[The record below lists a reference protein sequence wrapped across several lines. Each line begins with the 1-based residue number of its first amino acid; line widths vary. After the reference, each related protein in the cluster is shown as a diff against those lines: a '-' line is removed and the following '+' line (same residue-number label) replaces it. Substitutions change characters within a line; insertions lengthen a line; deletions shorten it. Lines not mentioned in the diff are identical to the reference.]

1 MNYGVNGT
9 GGVDGSGDM
18 GDIYT
23 RLDIENRQ
31 QGSPSDTVEGGQSA
45 RRWYFDHMRSRVVF
59 TNTGASIIYWEVYE
73 CTARKDVPITPE
85 GGTLQQW
92 YARVGLPQF
101 HGSMPNIGSNAGIPN
116 TAYQTSGASRPQA
129 TTTGVTPFQFRHF
142 CQNFKI
148 TKVTRLTAS
157 PGNTVSFDASSPQ
170 NVTVNWDDCL
180 DLLAKK
186 GKTKIFLVRQWGVV
200 QTIAG
205 IPQNSTSSA
214 VCEIEKD
221 YNVKMLDR
229 AVPQLNYFTYTNNI
243 ES

>member
-18 GDIYT
+18 ADIYT
-23 RLDIENRQ
+23 RLDSENRIN
-31 QGSPSDTVEGGQSA
+31 GNTSDQIEGGQSA

-59 TNTGASIIYWEVYE
+59 TNTGTSTIYWEVYE

-85 GGTLQQW
+85 GGTLQQF
-92 YARVGLPQF
+92 YSNVAQAQYQGGMQNTA
-101 HGSMPNIGSNAGIPN
+101 GNAGVPN
-116 TAYQTSGASRPQA
+116 TTQQISGASRPNKN
-129 TTTGVTPFQFRHF
+129 TTGVTPFQFRHF

-157 PGNTVSFDASSPQ
+157 AGNTVSFDASTPT

-180 DLLAKK
+180 DLLAKR

-205 IPQNSTSSA
+205 VPQNSVSSA

-229 AVPQLNYFTYTNNI
+229 TVPQLNYFTYTNTTQT
-243 ES
+243 